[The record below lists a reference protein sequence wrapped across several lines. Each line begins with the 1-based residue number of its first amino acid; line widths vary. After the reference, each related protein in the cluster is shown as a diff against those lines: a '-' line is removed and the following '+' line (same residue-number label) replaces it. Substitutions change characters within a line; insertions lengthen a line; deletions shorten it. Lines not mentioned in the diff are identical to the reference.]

1 MISQTVTSAPPKTA
15 SGIPEVLQDCVNDAV
30 IETFGKI
37 CGDAAPYLLDD
48 ESKTCDGIVGIISF
62 VGDYTW
68 SLILGLPHDAAVS
81 IAKKFAGFE
90 IEFDSPDMGDVIGE
104 LANVLAGVVN
114 GKLETAG
121 IRAFMSL
128 PTVACGHDVHLL
140 LPGNLLTQWLHFATM
155 DVDFWVKLV
164 VARRS

>member
-1 MISQTVTSAPPKTA
+1 MISQTVTAPAATA
-15 SGIPEVLQDCVNDAV
+15 SDVPEVLQDSVQDAV
-30 IETFGKI
+30 IETFEKI
-37 CGDAAPYLLDD
+37 CGDATPYFSNI
-48 ESKTCDGIVGIISF
+48 EGKSCDGIVGIISF

-68 SLILGLPHDAAVS
+68 SLILGLPHDAAIS
-81 IAKKFAGFE
+81 IAQKFAGFE

-121 IRAFMSL
+121 VRAYMSL
-128 PTVACGHDVHLL
+128 PTVACGHDVQLL
-140 LPGNLLTQWLHFATM
+140 LPGNLLTQWMHFTTM

>member
-1 MISQTVTSAPPKTA
+1 MISQTVTAPQTGAFTVP
-15 SGIPEVLQDCVNDAV
+15 GVLQHCVNDAV
-30 IETFGKI
+30 IETFEKI
-37 CGDAAPYLLDD
+37 CGDAAPYLLDT
-48 ESKTCDGIVGIISF
+48 ESAACDGIVGIISF

-81 IAKKFAGFE
+81 IAQRFAGFE
-90 IEFDSPDMGDVIGE
+90 IEFESPDMGDVIGE

-114 GKLETAG
+114 GKLEAAG
-121 IRAFMSL
+121 VRAFMSL

-140 LPGNLLTQWLHFATM
+140 LPGNLLTQWLHFTTM